1 MKLIKY
7 LCHALMIKDKYQMIE
22 FILQLIFIKIASQF
36 VKKLKMIVPIKKNHA
51 SNKINLIVL

>member
-7 LCHALMIKDKYQMIE
+7 LCHALMIKDKNQMIE

-36 VKKLKMIVPIKKNHA
+36 VKKLKKIVPIKKNHA
-51 SNKINLIVL
+51 SNKINLVVL